1 MPKIAT
7 LPEPFSGPPPE
18 EVPLAKAPLV
28 RVLSQIRFPV
38 VLTLGEPSAVA
49 PFQERI
55 RSAYPLTDQ
64 ESVHKLE
71 VGAGGPQ
78 TPFKTVVENIWRF
91 QDRQREWRV
100 SLAPNFLALE
110 TTRYTHRTEFLQRMT
125 DLIAALEAT
134 VNPQV
139 CTRVGLRFIDRLD
152 ANAVDDIDKLIRKEI
167 LGSYTLFAPAVR
179 QILAGAQFDTEEE
192 AILGLRWGLMPAN
205 VTMDPSA
212 LEPVNEKTWLLDL
225 DMYSEAQTDF
235 AAATLAPAL
244 EAYAKRIYSVF
255 RFMVTKEFLHR
266 YGSK

>member
-1 MPKIAT
+1 MPKVVT
-7 LPEPFSGPPPE
+7 LPEPFSGPPPD

-28 RVLSQIRFPV
+28 RVLAQIRFPV

-55 RSAYPLTDQ
+55 RPAYPLTDQ

-71 VGAGGPQ
+71 VGAEGPQ
-78 TPFKTVVENIWRF
+78 APLRSTVENIWRF

-110 TTRYTHRTEFLQRMT
+110 TTCYTHRTDFLQRMT
-125 DLIAALEAT
+125 ELIAALEET

-139 CTRVGLRFIDRLD
+139 CTRVGLRYIDRLD
-152 ANAVDDIDKLIRKEI
+152 ANAVDDIHKLIRKEV
-167 LGSYTLFAPAVR
+167 LGSYTLFTPAVR
-179 QILAGAQFDTEEE
+179 QILGLAQFDTEED
-192 AILGLRWGLMPAN
+192 AVLGVRWGLMPPN
-205 VTMDPSA
+205 VTIDPNT

-235 AAATLAPAL
+235 TAASLAPQL
-244 EAYAKRIYSVF
+244 ESYAKRIYSVF
-255 RFMVTKEFLHR
+255 RFMVTKDFLQR
-266 YGSK
+266 YGGK